1 MMGLRKP
8 ASKYVTELL
17 EAQHNALLRGD
28 LDVLGRMAPELERA
42 FTRLGQERG
51 AIDTMEQIKRA
62 AARNARL
69 LKAAQA
75 GVSSARARLTAS
87 RSPELTTYGADGQ
100 SKTGAPATGR
110 TFARR

>member
-8 ASKYVTELL
+8 AAKCVADLL
-17 EAQHNALLRGD
+17 DAQHRALLDGN
-28 LDVLGRMAPELERA
+28 LDALGRMAPEMERA
-42 FTRLGQERG
+42 VARLRRERG
-51 AIDTMEQIKRA
+51 AKDDLAQIKTA
-62 AARNARL
+62 AVRNARL

-87 RSPELTTYGADGQ
+87 RSTELTTYGANGKSQAD
-100 SKTGAPATGR
+100 APASNR